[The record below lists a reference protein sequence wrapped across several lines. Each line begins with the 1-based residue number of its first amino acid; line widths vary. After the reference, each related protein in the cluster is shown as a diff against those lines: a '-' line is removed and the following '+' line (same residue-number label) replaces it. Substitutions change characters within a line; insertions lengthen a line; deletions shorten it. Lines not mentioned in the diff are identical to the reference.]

1 MEREGIGR
9 HLKEPGG
16 IGEHNNKVNE
26 FVPCG
31 GVVQLVR
38 TPACHAGGRGF
49 ESRRSRQF
57 FEAAPYL
64 VSTRH
69 HFDLFRVL
77 PVIHPQSLTKLPTSR
92 LPITNPA
99 SRRGR

>member
-16 IGEHNNKVNE
+16 IGEHNNGIGEHNNKENE

-69 HFDLFRVL
+69 HFDYLGFCR
-77 PVIHPQSLTKLPTSR
+77 
-92 LPITNPA
+92 
-99 SRRGR
+99 